1 MSLVCFLFDSVLDKE
16 LMFPEAF
23 LGDGHPLS
31 LFLFVFFSFLFFFF
45 LPSNLLFWAGKK
57 KKLSFQ
63 TETFS

>member
-45 LPSNLLFWAGKK
+45 FTFKPFVLGGEKK
-57 KKLSFQ
+57 KN
-63 TETFS
+63 